1 MANCVAVLRVVGA
14 TSGLVAALTGCVL
27 AGGALAGCAA
37 PSPPPEEADPGLS
50 SSVPAPD
57 DPIPPVRNP
66 RNLVAIL
73 PCLLLTPAQ
82 LDANR
87 IDQPGRPKDLLGNS
101 GCEWDDKARTRQ
113 FSVFVDLGS
122 DVLRNV
128 YSQRDAIPVF
138 ELTQVAGLPAIRT
151 KDDVN
156 GPTCYFRVATAPR
169 QTLILR
175 FTWLQRGS
183 GDPCGPA
190 RTLTEAII
198 GNLPPLPS

>member
-1 MANCVAVLRVVGA
+1 MLRVVGA
-14 TSGLVAALTGCVL
+14 ASGLVAAL
-27 AGGALAGCAA
+27 AGGALVSCAA
-37 PSPPPEEADPGLS
+37 PSASPDEAGPGLS
-50 SSVPAPD
+50 SSLPAP
-57 DPIPPVRNP
+57 DPIPPLRNP

-183 GDPCGPA
+183 GDPCGTA
-190 RTLTEAII
+190 RTLTETII